1 MKSLFALALGLLVST
16 PASAAVSVN
25 TECGMNYGPS
35 ATNLALS
42 DDMDDFIQVGYITMG
57 VFFPIKVGG
66 CKDVKR
72 DGQQLLCDGKVVGS
86 LGKFESTN
94 DDGGVPRADLTI
106 DAKVNASI
114 TGSCGRGKE
123 PLKITFEK

>member
-1 MKSLFALALGLLVST
+1 MKSLFALALSFLIST

-106 DAKVNASI
+106 DSKVNASI